1 MATILITNGDVLHAG
16 RIEQAADLRI
26 EGRRIVEIGKGLA
39 PDPDA
44 QVIDATGLY
53 VLPGLIDI
61 HNHGLRDVWVDR
73 DDIHKYARY
82 QAENGVTACVAALAS
97 APEHDLRRMPQIL
110 AETKDFTLTPN
121 LIGFRPEIL
130 YLAKPGGA
138 DASMLRRPDP
148 GLTEAFWEASGGRI
162 LLWDVSPEIEGALPF
177 IEWCGR
183 RGIVTSMAHSNAG
196 FDALRAAVDAGLSL
210 ITHFYDTF
218 NQPTEVDPGVYPA
231 GITDYI
237 QVEDRVTVEIIPD
250 GVHVAPLLVEKTLRC
265 KGIGRTIFIT
275 DSLKGSGNPPGEY
288 DGLIPGDSVIV
299 TADRGIRRKSDGV
312 LTGSA
317 ITAITAFRNAVLKF
331 GRSIAEASQLCSG
344 NQARLLGLRRKGAL
358 AAGMDADVILLDRD
372 LRLVKTL
379 VQGKAQ

>member
-1 MATILITNGDVLHAG
+1 MENTLIRNGDVLHAG
-16 RIEQAADLRI
+16 RIEQSADVRI
-26 EGRRIVEIGKGLA
+26 KGGSIVAIGKGLE
-39 PDPDA
+39 PGYGSK
-44 QVIDATGLY
+44 VLDATGLY

-73 DDIHKYARY
+73 DDIHKYSRY
-82 QAENGVTACVAALAS
+82 QAENGVTACVATLA
-97 APEHDLRRMPQIL
+97 ARPQQDIARMRQIL
-110 AETKDFTLTPN
+110 AETHDFALTPN
-121 LIGFRPEIL
+121 IAGFRPEIL

-312 LTGSA
+312 LSGSA

-331 GRSIAEASQLCSG
+331 GRSIPEASRLCSG
-344 NQARLLGLRRKGAL
+344 NQARLLGLRKKGLL
-358 AAGMDADVILLDRD
+358 AAGMDADIILLDRD